1 MKGSDTA
8 RRLREKFRMG
18 SPPSAGDT
26 TANLSSP
33 VPAARRG
40 GRKRKAERMA
50 QLNLR
55 VPEDVKDR
63 VRILAA
69 RDRIEMSDV
78 VIEAI
83 GLYEEKYGAAPK
95 LEPSRRAPT

>member
-8 RRLREKFRMG
+8 KRLREKFRMG

-26 TANLSSP
+26 TGNLAAP
-33 VPAARRG
+33 IAGARRG
-40 GRKRKAERMA
+40 GRKRKAEHMA

-55 VPEDVKDR
+55 VPEEVKGR

-69 RDRIEMSDV
+69 RDRIEMADV
-78 VIEAI
+78 VMEAI
-83 GLYEEKYGAAPK
+83 TLYEEKYGAAPK
-95 LEPSRRAPT
+95 LEPSRRVPT

>member
-18 SPPSAGDT
+18 SPPAAGDAT
-26 TANLSSP
+26 TNLTSP
-33 VPAARRG
+33 APATRRG

-50 QLNLR
+50 QLNFR

-83 GLYEEKYGAAPK
+83 GLYEQKYGAAPK
-95 LEPSRRAPT
+95 LEPSRRTPT

>member
-1 MKGSDTA
+1 MKASDRA
-8 RRLREKFRMG
+8 RQLREKFKLG
-18 SPPSAGDT
+18 SPPSASET
-26 TANLSSP
+26 TGPLMTATTTP
-33 VPAARRG
+33 QRG

-55 VPEDVKDR
+55 VPEEVKDR

-69 RDRIEMSDV
+69 RDRIEMADV

-83 GLYEEKYGAAPK
+83 TFYEEKYGPAPK
-95 LEPSRRAPT
+95 LGPSRRTT